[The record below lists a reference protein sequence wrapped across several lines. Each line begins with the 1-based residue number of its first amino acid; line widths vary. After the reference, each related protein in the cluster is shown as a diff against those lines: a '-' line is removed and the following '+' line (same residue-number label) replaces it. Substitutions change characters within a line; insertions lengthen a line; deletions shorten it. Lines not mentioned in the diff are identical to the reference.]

1 MNMDYKMI
9 RLMMALM
16 VMTLV
21 CMQTWA
27 DTNPSKEAK
36 KQAKT
41 MKKEGW
47 QVADGEKSLEMQLT
61 ECQLCM
67 TDSNYI
73 VESATFRA
81 ANYHLGYNTAHAK
94 ALRAIASR
102 LNTFITSDTEMI
114 QFNQQQADGT
124 PQSGIGINRQT
135 KSISEETLSN
145 AFPVLVISRKMP
157 DGTYEVQVHLAIALK
172 QLSSN

>member
-1 MNMDYKMI
+1 MNYWMN
-9 RLMMALM
+9 RLIMGWLA
-16 VMTLV
+16 MTLAS
-21 CMQTWA
+21 TPAWA

-47 QVADGEKSLEMQLT
+47 QVADGEKSLEVQLT

-67 TDSNYI
+67 TDSNYV

-81 ANYHLGYNTAHAK
+81 TNYHLGYNTAHAK
-94 ALRAIASR
+94 ALRAIAGR
-102 LNTFITSDTEMI
+102 LNTLISSDTEMI
-114 QFNQQQADGT
+114 RANQQQTDGT
-124 PQSGIGINRQT
+124 LQSDIEINRRT
-135 KSISEETLSN
+135 KSVSEETLSN
-145 AFPVLVISRKMP
+145 AFPVLVISRQLP

-172 QLSSN
+172 KLSSN